1 MDRIPE
7 APVGDT
13 DKLKVT
19 VQGHL
24 YSIYMHM

>member
-1 MDRIPE
+1 MDRILE
-7 APVGDT
+7 APVGHT